1 MKSDKTQGNTP
12 LSPPLLRGEVKGGV
26 FAGHSAGFT
35 LIELV
40 IATTIIL
47 IVSLGFFGWAS
58 TIIQTNLSIERNNT
72 AYTMAMDVAERLQRM
87 SDNTLIQPRSGSS
100 RCVGFDGSANL
111 RGCNTT
117 TSPPVTCSGGSPQ
130 VNLSSDA
137 TGLTILTNPWNG
149 TANKLYLYDR
159 NYCENKT
166 WVDADCGDSGK
177 VDITTGTDFP
187 NIDHPNAAGSA
198 YDSINPI
205 RSYRNT
211 TYYAVWSVA
220 YMACN
225 AGTNTDRRKIFV
237 SVYWIDPEPTDTTTA
252 GVQTK
257 IQNGTAVV
265 KSVSIVV
272 DKTIGTES

>member
-1 MKSDKTQGNTP
+1 MRLDNK
-12 LSPPLLRGEVKGGV
+12 
-26 FAGHSAGFT
+26 GFT

-87 SDNTLIQPRSGSS
+87 SDNSLIQKRTGSS
-100 RCVGFDGSANL
+100 SKCVGYDGSGNL

-117 TSPPVTCSGGSPQ
+117 TSPPVICTSGSPQ
-130 VNLSSDA
+130 VPLSSDS
-137 TGLTILTNPWNG
+137 TGLTILTNPWYG
-149 TANKLYLYDR
+149 TDSALYIYDQNK
-159 NYCENKT
+159 CQGSTST
-166 WVDADCGDSGK
+166 WVDSECGDSGK
-177 VDITTGTDFP
+177 VDITANATLTGR
-187 NIDHPNAAGSA
+187 IDHPNVAGSA

-220 YMACN
+220 YLPC
-225 AGTNTDRRKIFV
+225 GTTSTDRRKIFV
-237 SVYWIDPEPTDTTTA
+237 TVYWIDPEPADSGITD
-252 GVQTK
+252 VQTK
-257 IQNGTAVV
+257 IAAGTYVV

-272 DKTIGTES
+272 DKAIGTES